1 MTVLPPRATS
11 ADALREA
18 KRTFLKRRRVDMGLL
33 AERLDISRVTLYRWV
48 GSRERLLVEVTWSLA
63 EFNLAELDGPPRRHH
78 GAERVVRLAVGF
90 LEVVIGNPGM
100 AYWLAHEG
108 ELAMRLLTRHDR
120 AFQPRLIGWFR
131 RVLEEE
137 TAAGLLDLPADLD
150 EVAYII
156 VRIIESYAY
165 LNLITGR
172 EPEAAH
178 AEAVLRLL
186 LR

>member
-1 MTVLPPRATS
+1 MTVLPPRPTS

-18 KRTFLKRRRVDMGLL
+18 KRTFLKRQRVDMGLL

-63 EFNLAELDGPPRRHH
+63 EFNLTELDAPPRDH

-120 AFQPRLIGWFR
+120 AFQPRLIRWFR

-137 TAAGLLDLPADLD
+137 TAAGLLALPADLD